1 MSKNLTKL
9 LRDKALLCKIEVEG
23 GINLGEIHS
32 DYSALWASISSYP
45 SIQVTIK
52 NKMKGLYDTYRNYK
66 KSITEEVVK
75 SNDVYWKGAQLLN
88 MGMDIM
94 ETVGNELLNL
104 SKGIEK
110 KCQQQVLCLTK
121 ELSKSMS
128 YLQKMKETLE
138 YELHYWTNLGE
149 LVLTIHVPSKIK
161 LDLLVPGRRFLHSA
175 IFQQYCIVNGKLKP
189 GNQMLVF
196 LFNDLLLFTISK
208 VGEPKRMSGGPHFR
222 LPVTPRG
229 LPKTKP
235 KNKLIEFMYL
245 DGITIYDKAFGSD
258 LLIEFV
264 SPGKRIFAGFEDAK
278 VKQEWLKNLKTEI
291 VLWKGKILD
300 KSDKRKDM
308 DKKDKKLGEGERK
321 GERKE

>member
-1 MSKNLTKL
+1 
-9 LRDKALLCKIEVEG
+9 
-23 GINLGEIHS
+23 
-32 DYSALWASISSYP
+32 
-45 SIQVTIK
+45 
-52 NKMKGLYDTYRNYK
+52 
-66 KSITEEVVK
+66 
-75 SNDVYWKGAQLLN
+75 
-88 MGMDIM
+88 
-94 ETVGNELLNL
+94 
-104 SKGIEK
+104 
-110 KCQQQVLCLTK
+110 
-121 ELSKSMS
+121 
-128 YLQKMKETLE
+128 
-138 YELHYWTNLGE
+138 
-149 LVLTIHVPSKIK
+149 
-161 LDLLVPGRRFLHSA
+161 
-175 IFQQYCIVNGKLKP
+175 
-189 GNQMLVF
+189 MLVF